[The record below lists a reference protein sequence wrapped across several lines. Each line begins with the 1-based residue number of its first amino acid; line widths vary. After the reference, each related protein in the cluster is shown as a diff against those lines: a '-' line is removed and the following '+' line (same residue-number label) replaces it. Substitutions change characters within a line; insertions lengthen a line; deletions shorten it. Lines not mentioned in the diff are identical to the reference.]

1 MLGLP
6 PSQRQ
11 PTLHCHRGGFVVA
24 AALAGLCCAQVLAQS
39 APAQKLAL
47 PPPGARI
54 VLNAGEP
61 ELRVDGVPF
70 FIHAAQFDYFRIPQD
85 LWGSSLDRYRELGIN
100 TVDLRIPWNWHELR
114 DAEFDFDGRTNPRRN
129 LRDLLHL
136 IAEKRLKLIVR
147 PGPLV
152 ADHWRNAGL
161 PDWLLAYSEYGMDAV
176 SIAAGA
182 GPPDAD
188 LAARDADAAARLW
201 LANETHMTYAR
212 RWFTA
217 VARELA
223 PFGSTRT
230 LQVTEPGDKE
240 GETRE
245 QEISGP
251 LLLVALGDGMGV
263 RPGPPAPNLS
273 SYFSELRR
281 ALSRGGLD
289 AISFLSVTNISAA
302 GGAPLSVETAP
313 GTASQVGL
321 AATRVWP
328 PAVEQR
334 AAEYSK
340 KPPSDAEHEF
350 SVSAAEGVSLKLL
363 ATTLATQPA
372 FPPFLSDFATSTF
385 APADDIRAAQPSPA
399 NTLLASRLLIGGG
412 LRGIE
417 YSPLQDTLTPAGWET
432 PSAARYF
439 RWDAALDLAGNKAPR
454 AEGVKRNGQFL
465 SEWGAMLAAS
475 HLRADFGIVDLRTS
489 LAALTE
495 GQAAQATRALEQI
508 FRMTE
513 LAGFS
518 PELVNPA
525 AQPVERL
532 LRDSVILLTAIRGI
546 GDNQPLSNEAQTAL
560 VEFVRRGGVLVCV
573 SSPAA
578 SLLPPALWRG
588 ATAAPQGGGTPG
600 EWAFERGRVIVSPGD
615 FSSWVSL
622 DGHLDDNRRQP
633 EATQAIENL
642 NALMARA
649 GAARGVQRMSG
660 EGSKAELF
668 VTQLISNE
676 VSPSA
681 ERQACAPDQLCAAA
695 LVSVTNFGDGQPAA
709 ATLAIQ
715 DSQRASSG
723 RAPPREI
730 SLEMT
735 VPAHDS
741 LLLPIHAPLCS
752 AATAEERCSDEVV
765 AAGAELLGAR
775 RDGKTLELLFYAP
788 ARATVR
794 LRLESEPAKIELDDD
809 IRLESQWKQETGE
822 AEVVL
827 LRGAA
832 PDFLRVL
839 KVHLRYTPHVA
850 EKQAPPK
857 HPRGFTFDVF
867 NSVRFPLGSD
877 ASIST
882 HPPLILADAG
892 SGGSL
897 VISSWNP
904 SDSGRLVDF
913 SLNGAFHGTSYAR
926 VFPGEEQLT
935 RLRFQPTRPSGAA
948 ESASA
953 ASSDGLLRG
962 ELGIHTGRNQTG
974 GPVFLMTPGENKTI
988 HYQYDFD
995 RDGALEWVLES
1006 NRLRLIVSPADGGRA
1021 LALVD
1026 KSTNENLITFGGA
1039 VYDRIGR
1046 ADAQTA
1052 AKRAGDL
1059 PSNREYLAEWVE
1071 EKQGTELRLTY
1082 DDPET
1087 APLGTRIEKTVR
1099 LAAPDAVEI
1108 SYRISR
1114 AAAGPPGPQDSS
1126 PSGQPFLSML
1136 SVPLAGAGD
1145 GPARFCWESAV
1156 SSGPGKAPP
1165 VLAKPAADPHCED
1178 ITPSREP
1185 ILIPEDVSR
1194 LEIETTG
1201 RSTLAV
1207 EWTSG
1212 RARIVPKNFSAQV
1225 EFASPLP
1232 ARGAAPGE
1240 FTLRYTIASGP

>member
-6 PSQRQ
+6 PFQRQ
-11 PTLHCHRGGFVVA
+11 PTRHCQRRGFVA
-24 AALAGLCCAQVLAQS
+24 AAVLAGLCCAQVLAQS
-39 APAQKLAL
+39 VPAQKPAL

-54 VLNAGEP
+54 VLDAGEP

-114 DAEFDFDGRTNPRRN
+114 DAQFDFDGHTNPRRN
-129 LRDLLHL
+129 LRELLQL
-136 IAEKRLKLIVR
+136 ITEKRLKLIVR

-161 PDWLLAYSEYGMDAV
+161 PDWLLGYSEYGMDAV
-176 SIAAGA
+176 SIAAGT
-182 GPPDAD
+182 GPPEAD
-188 LAARDADAAARLW
+188 LAAEDAEAAADLW

-217 VARELA
+217 LARELV
-223 PFGSTRT
+223 PYRSTST
-230 LQVTEPGDKE
+230 LQITEPGDRE

-245 QEISGP
+245 KEISGP

-263 RPGPPAPNLS
+263 RPGQPAPDLAR
-273 SYFSELRR
+273 YFAELQR
-281 ALSRGGLD
+281 ALARGGLE
-289 AISFLSVTNISAA
+289 AISFVSVSDVSAA
-302 GGAPLSVETAP
+302 GVAPISMEPAP
-313 GTASQVGL
+313 GTKSQVGL
-321 AATRVWP
+321 ASKRVLP
-328 PAVEQR
+328 PAVEQ
-334 AAEYSK
+334 
-340 KPPSDAEHEF
+340 
-350 SVSAAEGVSLKLL
+350 SAAERSMKPSSDAAEEFAVNAAEGISLKLL

-385 APADDIRAAQPSPA
+385 APPDDVRAAQPSPA

-432 PSAARYF
+432 PSAPRYF
-439 RWDAALDLAGNKAPR
+439 RWDAALDLAGNKGPR
-454 AEGVKRNGQFL
+454 AEGVKRNGQLL

-489 LAALTE
+489 LPALTE

-508 FRMTE
+508 FRVTE

-532 LRDSVILLTAIRGI
+532 LRDSVILLQAIAGM
-546 GDNQPLSNEAQTAL
+546 GGNQPLSNEAQTAL

-573 SSPAA
+573 SSRTT
-578 SLLPPALWRG
+578 SLLPPPLRQG
-588 ATAAPQGGGTPG
+588 ARAAPQGGETLA

-615 FSSWVSL
+615 FSSWISL
-622 DGHLDDNRRQP
+622 DRDLDPNRRQP

-642 NALMARA
+642 NALMTRA
-649 GAARGVQRMSG
+649 GATRGVQRMSAD
-660 EGSKAELF
+660 GSKAELF
-668 VTQLISNE
+668 ATQLISNE
-676 VSPSA
+676 VSPGAGRPS
-681 ERQACAPDQLCAAA
+681 CAADQLCAAS

-709 ATLAIQ
+709 AALAIQ
-715 DSQRASSG
+715 DIEHASPG
-723 RAPPREI
+723 RVPRTI
-730 SLEMT
+730 SLEVT

-752 AATAEERCSDEVV
+752 AASAEERCSDEVV
-765 AAGAELLGAR
+765 AAGAELLGAQ

-794 LRLESEPAKIELDDD
+794 LSLESQPAKIELDDD

-822 AEVVL
+822 AEVL
-827 LRGAA
+827 ILRGAA

-839 KVHLRYTPHVA
+839 KVHLRYSPHVV
-850 EKQAPPK
+850 EKQAPAK
-857 HPRGFTFDVF
+857 HPRGFTFEVF
-867 NSVRFPLGSD
+867 NAVKFPLGSE

-882 HPPLILADAG
+882 QPPLILADAG

-897 VISSWNP
+897 VVSSRN
-904 SDSGRLVDF
+904 SSEAGRLVDF
-913 SLNGAFHGTSYAR
+913 SLNGAFHGTSSAR
-926 VFPGEEQLT
+926 IFPGEQDLT
-935 RLRFQPTRPSGAA
+935 RLRFQPTRAPGGT
-948 ESASA
+948 ESPPA
-953 ASSDGLLRG
+953 ASSDGLLHG
-962 ELGIHTGRNQTG
+962 ELGIHSGRSQKG
-974 GPVFLMTPGENKTI
+974 GPVLLVTPGENKTI

-995 RDGALEWVLES
+995 RDGALESVLES

-1026 KSTNENLITFGGA
+1026 KSTNEDLITFGGA
-1039 VYDRIGR
+1039 LYDRFDR
-1046 ADAQTA
+1046 ADADPVL
-1052 AKRAGDL
+1052 KEAGDL
-1059 PSNREYLAEWVE
+1059 PSNREYQAEWVE
-1071 EKQGTELRLTY
+1071 EKQGTALRLTY
-1082 DDPET
+1082 DHPEI
-1087 APLGTRIEKTVR
+1087 APMGTRIEKTVR
-1099 LAAPDAVEI
+1099 LAAADAVEI
-1108 SYRISR
+1108 SYHISR
-1114 AAAGPPGPQDSS
+1114 ATTGPAESRDSS
-1126 PSGQPFLSML
+1126 PSEQPLLSML
-1136 SVPLAGAGD
+1136 SIPLAQAGD
-1145 GPARFCWESAV
+1145 GPARFCWQPPA
-1156 SSGPGKAPP
+1156 SSVPAAAP
-1165 VLAKPAADPHCED
+1165 AKPAADPRCED

-1194 LEIETTG
+1194 LEIETAG
-1201 RSTLAV
+1201 HSTLAV

-1212 RARIVPKNFSAQV
+1212 RARIVPKNFSTQV
-1225 EFASPLP
+1225 EFAFPLP